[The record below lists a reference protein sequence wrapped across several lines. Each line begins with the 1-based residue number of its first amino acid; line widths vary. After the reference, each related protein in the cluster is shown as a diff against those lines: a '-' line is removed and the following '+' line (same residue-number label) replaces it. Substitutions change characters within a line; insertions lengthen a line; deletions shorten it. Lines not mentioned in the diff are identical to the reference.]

1 MIGGY
6 NAESAMSILQAYLH
20 NPRTQ
25 RVLSRKPGEKGFSLI
40 ELVVVVAV
48 LAILAAIAIPS
59 FTSISQ
65 EARVAGA
72 KTALAN
78 LAKECAV
85 KLVGSNPDKTYIMPT
100 VDTYTLSVVTDTG
113 TAGPCGTSDIYQA
126 ADSTGGLATFT
137 YNTQTGEKA
146 CSAGSN
152 GQSTDRMLGCT
163 GANANSTTG
172 IR

>member
-1 MIGGY
+1 
-6 NAESAMSILQAYLH
+6 MSLLQAYLQS
-20 NPRTQ
+20 PKTR

-72 KTALAN
+72 KSALAN

-85 KLVGSNPDKTYIMPT
+85 KLVGSGAK
-100 VDTYTLSVVTDTG
+100 TYTLPTIDSYALTVTTG
-113 TAGPCGTSDIYQA
+113 TSGTCGATDVYVA
-126 ADSTGGLATFT
+126 TATNGTGNPTFT
-137 YNTQTGEKA
+137 YNA
-146 CSAGSN
+146 SN
-152 GQSTDRMLGCT
+152 GAKSCT
-163 GANANSTTG
+163 PETTG
-172 IR
+172 IGCTNNAW

>member
-65 EARVAGA
+65 EARVTGA

-85 KLVGSNPDKTYIMPT
+85 KLVGSGARTYVMPT
-100 VDTYTLSVVTDTG
+100 VDTYTISATTG
-113 TAGPCGTSDIYQA
+113 TALTCGSTDIYQA
-126 ADSTGGLATFT
+126 LDASGGLPTFT
-137 YNTQTGEKA
+137 YNSSTGAKN
-146 CSAGSN
+146 CSAGSVTT
-152 GQSTDRMLGCT
+152 SADRMLGCN
-163 GANANSTTG
+163 GASTTATTG
-172 IR
+172 TW

>member
-1 MIGGY
+1 
-6 NAESAMSILQAYLH
+6 MSLLQAYLQS
-20 NPRTQ
+20 PKAR

-72 KTALAN
+72 KSALAN

-85 KLVGSNPDKTYIMPT
+85 KLVGSGSKAYT
-100 VDTYTLSVVTDTG
+100 VPVIDSYTVSSSGTDGTCAANDTYT
-113 TAGPCGTSDIYQA
+113 AK
-126 ADSTGGLATFT
+126 ADSGTDLGDFSYEASTGKKSCTA
-137 YNTQTGEKA
+137 NK
-146 CSAGSN
+146 
-152 GQSTDRMLGCT
+152 LGCDAL
-163 GANANSTTG
+163 GG
-172 IR
+172 W